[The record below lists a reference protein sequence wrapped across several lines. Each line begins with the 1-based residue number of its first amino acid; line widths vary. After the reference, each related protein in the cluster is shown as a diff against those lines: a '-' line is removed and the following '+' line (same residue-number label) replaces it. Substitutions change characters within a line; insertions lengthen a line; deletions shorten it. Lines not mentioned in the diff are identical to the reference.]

1 MFVKILFL
9 TLSIAMAFNPDKP
22 IDPKYIVGDVKNL
35 PSNLKIEKEGSS
47 ENSDDLI
54 DEREMDKMP
63 ESIQEVFYEGWIK
76 DIMSPLTSEEIQT
89 LGKPSMK
96 IFDVS
101 DSAKK

>member
-22 IDPKYIVGDVKNL
+22 IDPKYIVGDA
-35 PSNLKIEKEGSS
+35 KIQKDGSS
-47 ENSDDLI
+47 ENSEDLI

-63 ESIQEVFYEGWIK
+63 ESIQEVFYEDWIK

-101 DSAKK
+101 DPAKK